1 MKLLSFRKVTQGTAL
16 ALFLAAFYAAV
27 LLLGWPP
34 LRIEFP
40 SSPSTAVA
48 DDALASQ
55 DGGALRR
62 KGAGAPSKLVFLK
75 SAPGFHE
82 KPSRAPTKLQ
92 NGLEYS
98 DQASGEDLGGEGSA
112 NNNSNNYNNNS
123 NANNGSA
130 LVERSSGER
139 TRLEDVFLS
148 VKTTR
153 TFHRSRLDAILKTWF
168 VLAREQ
174 TYFFSDFSD
183 PLYQIKTN
191 GHLVNTNCSATHNRK
206 ALCCKMSVELDFFL
220 DSNKKW
226 MCHFD
231 DDNYVNVPR
240 LVRLLQGYDPRED
253 WYLGKPSI
261 RQPLEI
267 LARDSGSPP
276 QKKISFWFATG
287 GAGFCIS
294 RSLALKM
301 LPIAGGGKFISIGEH
316 IRLPDDVTMGYIV
329 EHLLKKK
336 LTVVENFHSHL
347 EPMKF
352 LKKEALSDQVT
363 FSYSRFGK
371 EMNVLSIDGFPYRV
385 DPTRFLSLHCHL
397 FPNFSFCPR

>member
-1 MKLLSFRKVTQGTAL
+1 MKLISFRKVTQGTAL

-34 LRIEFP
+34 LHI
-40 SSPSTAVA
+40 
-48 DDALASQ
+48 DQ
-55 DGGALRR
+55 DGGALRQR
-62 KGAGAPSKLVFLK
+62 KLVFLK

-82 KPSRAPTKLQ
+82 TPSRAPTKLQ
-92 NGLEYS
+92 QQNGL
-98 DQASGEDLGGEGSA
+98 D
-112 NNNSNNYNNNS
+112 

-130 LVERSSGER
+130 LVERTSGGGER

-191 GHLVNTNCSATHNRK
+191 GHLVNTNCSATHNRYFVYLSLLGQQPRFAK
-206 ALCCKMSVELDFFL
+206 TSYLDFLFPKTSDVGNVGKESQRDKEIKDTRQRRVFFKSRVSPL
-220 DSNKKW
+220 DKDARPPPSTSVSPFEIQTTPLRPPSTTR
-226 MCHFD
+226 M
-231 DDNYVNVPR
+231 VPSWNASSTGVFTI
-240 LVRLLQGYDPRED
+240 LYT
-253 WYLGKPSI
+253 PSHVSKVV
-261 RQPLEI
+261 P
-267 LARDSGSPP
+267 
-276 QKKISFWFATG
+276 K
-287 GAGFCIS
+287 
-294 RSLALKM
+294 
-301 LPIAGGGKFISIGEH
+301 GGKFISIGEH

-352 LKKEALSDQVT
+352 LKKEVLSDQVT

-371 EMNVLSIDGFPYRV
+371 EMNILSIDGFPYRV